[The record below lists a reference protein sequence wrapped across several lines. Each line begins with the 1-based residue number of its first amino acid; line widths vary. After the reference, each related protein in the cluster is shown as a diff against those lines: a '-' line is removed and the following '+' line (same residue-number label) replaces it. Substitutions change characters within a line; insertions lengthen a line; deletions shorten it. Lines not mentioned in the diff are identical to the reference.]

1 MLSSN
6 GTYVTIKYFL
16 QLIKAQNPDISP
28 NIYMTDRDQA
38 QVKAIRATYPSCQV
52 LYCWWHVLRAIRTR
66 FKTKEFSKLWT
77 LIQDWVR
84 TSEEAEFDAWWEQM
98 QSDKKN
104 PDTVIGYLARDWVPC
119 KDMWSA
125 IFRQNRTIFEE
136 GDTNMLLESY
146 VITLFLIILSNNIVF
161 N

>member
-1 MLSSN
+1 
-6 GTYVTIKYFL
+6 
-16 QLIKAQNPDISP
+16 
-28 NIYMTDRDQA
+28 
-38 QVKAIRATYPSCQV
+38 
-52 LYCWWHVLRAIRTR
+52 
-66 FKTKEFSKLWT
+66 
-77 LIQDWVR
+77 
-84 TSEEAEFDAWWEQM
+84 M

>member
-16 QLIKAQNPDISP
+16 ELIKAQSPDISP
-28 NIYMTDRDQA
+28 NIYMTDRDAA
-38 QVKAIRATYPSCQV
+38 QVKAIRVTYPSCRV

-66 FKTKEFSKLWT
+66 FKTKEFPKFWT

-84 TSEEAEFDAWWEQM
+84 TTEEAQFDAWWDEM
-98 QSDKKN
+98 QSN
-104 PDTVIGYLARDWVPC
+104 TSYPDTVIGYLARDWVTC

-136 GDTNMLLESY
+136 GDTNMLLEA
-146 VITLFLIILSNNIVF
+146 
-161 N
+161 